1 MKIFYGLLA
10 AALCVMSPGAIAEEG
25 AEIPFCEAGV
35 MGDTHQIKA
44 GYFQDA
50 DGHVTLQ
57 QITFFP
63 DKKLKFTD
71 EALAAAPP
79 ANSVWL
85 EYRGDLNGENAKE
98 SIILAFYDFP
108 GAKDQLK
115 ACGKYGFGS
124 QDFVYTPVARTVQ
137 AADGSTQTEW
147 RCTIDSRFYFYEKN
161 PEAAGGDEVDVEIGG
176 REVTQPPFIRRQVVI
191 VSPVVARLLIPV
203 DFGKDVLFHLDLQKT
218 RMKKRYEAGECIPRP
233 E

>member
-10 AALCVMSPGAIAEEG
+10 ATLCVMSPGAFAEEG

-44 GYFQDA
+44 GYFEDA
-50 DGHVTLQ
+50 NGHVTLQ

-63 DKKLKFTD
+63 DKKLEFMD
-71 EALAAAPP
+71 EELATTPP
-79 ANSVWL
+79 ASSVWL
-85 EYRGDLNGENAKE
+85 EYRGDLNGKNAKE
-98 SIILAFYDFP
+98 AIILAFYDFP

-124 QDFVYTPVARTVQ
+124 QDFVYIPVARTVQ
-137 AADGSTQTEW
+137 AADGSTRTEW

-161 PEAAGGDEVDVEIGG
+161 PERMSGEKVEVQIGG
-176 REVTQPPFIRRQVVI
+176 RQVTQPPFIRREVTI
-191 VSPVVARLLIPV
+191 VSPVVARLFIPY
-203 DFGKDVLFHLDLQKT
+203 DFGEDVLLHLDLQKT
-218 RMKKRYEAGECIPRP
+218 RMKKRYEAGECIPRS